1 MKRLGSK
8 LIDLCEG
15 KEKTKTKTKNKN
27 KKKKKKKKGE
37 KNWTFLQ
44 LTCLLWQSLKQ
55 PL

>member
-15 KEKTKTKTKNKN
+15 KEKTKTKNKN
-27 KKKKKKKKGE
+27 KKKKKKKGE